1 MRLTIRTN
9 LALRT
14 LMFCA
19 VNTGQTVRKSQI
31 ASCCNASEN
40 HLALVI
46 HRLSQTGFLTT
57 VRGRNGGVR
66 LSRKASAIS
75 VGDVCRVFE
84 SCVPFAE
91 CFCEGEVQCPLVGTC
106 RLQGSFGKALE
117 AFYIALDDTTIADLT
132 EGNTGLLRWLELEPA

>member
-1 MRLTIRTN
+1 MRLTTRTN

-19 VNTGQTVRKSQI
+19 VNSGQIVRKSQI

-40 HLALVI
+40 HLGLVI
-46 HRLSQTGFLTT
+46 HKLSQTGFLTT

-75 VGDVCRVFE
+75 VGEVCRVFE
-84 SCVPFAE
+84 SCVPFTE
-91 CFCEGEVQCPLVGTC
+91 CFSEGEVGCPLAGSC
-106 RLQGSFGKALE
+106 RLHGIFGKALE
-117 AFYIALDDTTIADLT
+117 AFYTALDDTTVADLT
-132 EGNTGLLRWLELEPA
+132 VGNAGLHRLLELEPA